1 MEKLIEKIDI
11 ERFTDDRICDYILS
25 LFKLENKYSLTN
37 KLNVEI
43 ELLEKVDKVN
53 PIRMYY

>member
-25 LFKLENKYSLTN
+25 LFKLENKYGLTN